1 MTSEHVRPRDL
12 VADSRAAAM
21 MGQAVARMRT
31 WLPPVDRREF
41 WAVQFLVVL
50 VAALHFL
57 VEYQHLLD
65 DHSPVYLLPTTL
77 FLIPVVYAALS
88 FGRRGAVLT
97 ALWAAILVAPN
108 VLLLHNPA
116 EAVGELTQVA
126 WITAVA
132 IFVGGRV
139 DRERSAREDAEY
151 REERRRDSEERYR
164 AIVNNV
170 GEPILV
176 LDVDQRVIEAN
187 ESAAALFG
195 DGISDLR
202 GDLLGGD
209 AGATIRAL
217 VDDGD
222 TGGPQARVQLGKP
235 SRWYEPFII
244 RSNDAHGFPMTQI
257 LLVDVTV
264 STEREQGLEGITR
277 RTISTREEE
286 RRRISRELHDGPLQS
301 LIALWRDLDTMSASA
316 NDALGERLL
325 RARAATE
332 GVADEL
338 RRFSR
343 DLRPSVLDD
352 LGIASALRAEAE
364 RIGAGSKLEVRLR
377 TVGIPR
383 RLGTDTEITLLR
395 IAQEALRN
403 VARHA
408 GASTVSVTLDFG
420 PPGVS
425 MRVADDGTGLD
436 PIPTPSELLKGS
448 HLGLIGMRERARMA
462 GGSVLLRQ
470 ASFGGLELVV
480 DLPEEST
487 GEAGDSA
494 ASVKASDPDA

>member
-1 MTSEHVRPRDL
+1 M
-12 VADSRAAAM
+12 
-21 MGQAVARMRT
+21 
-31 WLPPVDRREF
+31 
-41 WAVQFLVVL
+41 
-50 VAALHFL
+50 
-57 VEYQHLLD
+57 
-65 DHSPVYLLPTTL
+65 
-77 FLIPVVYAALS
+77 
-88 FGRRGAVLT
+88 
-97 ALWAAILVAPN
+97 
-108 VLLLHNPA
+108 
-116 EAVGELTQVA
+116 A

-217 VDDGD
+217 VDDGEAE
-222 TGGPQARVQLGKP
+222 GPQARVQLGKP

-480 DLPEEST
+480 DLPEGSNR
-487 GEAGDSA
+487 GSW
-494 ASVKASDPDA
+494 